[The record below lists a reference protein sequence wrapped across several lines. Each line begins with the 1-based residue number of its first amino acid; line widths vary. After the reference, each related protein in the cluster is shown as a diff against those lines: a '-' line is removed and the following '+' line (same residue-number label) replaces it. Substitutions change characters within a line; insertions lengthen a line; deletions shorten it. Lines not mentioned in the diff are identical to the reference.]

1 MTNVIP
7 DNIAHNSNKTIVFI
21 ESIKI
26 LSIIV
31 IILTVVIKYKGILNK
46 LQNLKTNEII
56 YNNPKNIKEVP
67 PNQVIQ
73 NIGIPIKFRINP
85 IIKRISNVI
94 GVYFILTKNILYRFL
109 FILSLAIIYL
119 LFNFY

>member
-7 DNIAHNSNKTIVFI
+7 DNIAYNSNKTIIFI

-46 LQNLKTNEII
+46 LQNLKTKEIKYI
-56 YNNPKNIKEVP
+56 KIKNINEDP
-67 PNQVIQ
+67 PIQLIQ
-73 NIGIPIKFRINP
+73 NEGIPKKFKINP
-85 IIKRISNVI
+85 IIKRIINVI
-94 GVYFILTKNILYRFL
+94 GVYLIPPKNILYNVL
-109 FILSLAIIYL
+109 FTCTSDIL
-119 LFNFY
+119 FYI

>member
-7 DNIAHNSNKTIVFI
+7 DNIAYNSNKTIVFI

-46 LQNLKTNEII
+46 LQNWNTKEIKYI
-56 YNNPKNIKEVP
+56 KIKNINEV
-67 PNQVIQ
+67 
-73 NIGIPIKFRINP
+73 
-85 IIKRISNVI
+85 IIAAVVRREPKRD
-94 GVYFILTKNILYRFL
+94 
-109 FILSLAIIYL
+109 
-119 LFNFY
+119 NFTE

>member
-7 DNIAHNSNKTIVFI
+7 DNIAYNSNKTIIFI

-46 LQNLKTNEII
+46 LQN
-56 YNNPKNIKEVP
+56 
-67 PNQVIQ
+67 
-73 NIGIPIKFRINP
+73 
-85 IIKRISNVI
+85 
-94 GVYFILTKNILYRFL
+94 
-109 FILSLAIIYL
+109 
-119 LFNFY
+119 